1 MGSPLNVTASAVPR
15 TDSAPLVLR
24 WYVLVVVCL
33 VYALNIADRYVV
45 TTVLEPIRLELKLSD
60 AGVGFLTGIPLAL
73 FYVSFGIPISWL
85 ADRSNRRNILATSL
99 IVWSAFT
106 VLCGLSRNYWQFLLG
121 RLGVG
126 AGEAGGTPPC
136 NAIVADY
143 FPPTR
148 RPMALGVFALGAPI
162 GAWLGADIAG
172 AVANLYGWRA
182 TMLALGIPGVVLGVL
197 VYFTIR
203 EPKRGCLDVTPGESK
218 ATVLETL
225 VTLWRQ
231 RAAFHVVMA
240 SGVCALWGWGLMWWT
255 TTYLMRA
262 YQLNVGEAGAVTG
275 RVHLIG
281 GLIATA
287 ATAWWLS
294 RPKMADPRRI
304 VRLLAGGV
312 ALATI
317 PSFLAYWTDSL
328 PLAKLM
334 FWLFIPAI
342 YFYIGPCM
350 GLVQNLAPPHMR
362 NMFTAWSLLVGNLF
376 NLVVAPQLVGFLSDW
391 FAGAHGADAA
401 SLRLALLILAP
412 TGFWAAWHFVL
423 AARTIVKDQER
434 ATGRAVEESC
444 AS

>member
-1 MGSPLNVTASAVPR
+1 VGFPLSVTAAAVPV
-15 TDSAPLVLR
+15 TESTPLALR

-60 AGVGFLTGIPLAL
+60 AGVGFLTGVPLAL

-85 ADRSNRRNILATSL
+85 ADRSNRRNILSISL

-106 VLCGLSRNYWQFLLG
+106 TLCGLSRNYWQFLLG
-121 RLGVG
+121 RIGVG
-126 AGEAGGTPPC
+126 VGEAGGTPPC

-143 FPPTR
+143 FPPAR

-182 TMLALGIPGVVLGVL
+182 TMLALGIPGVLLGVL

-203 EPKRGCLDVTPGESK
+203 EPQRGCLDATPGEGN

-225 VTLWRQ
+225 ATLWRQ

-262 YQLNVGEAGAVTG
+262 YHLNVGEAGAVTG

-294 RPKMADPRRI
+294 RPKMANPRR
-304 VRLLAGGV
+304 VVWLLAGGV

-317 PSFLAYWTDSL
+317 PSFIAYWTHSL

-334 FWLFIPAI
+334 FWIFIPAI

-376 NLVVAPQLVGFLSDW
+376 NLVIAPQVVGFLSDW
-391 FAGAHGADAA
+391 FAGSRGADAA

-423 AARTIVKDQER
+423 AARTVVEDQER
-434 ATGRAVEESC
+434 ATGHAVLQG
-444 AS
+444 